1 MARGCYALWVSE
13 LSSKL
18 LHFFGALSQVQ
29 PLVIA
34 AVLGALWGCG
44 LRALLLLVADRG
56 RGPLRA
62 LGRILAAGAFA
73 AIGAGYALLTAAML
87 DWDRATLFAA
97 GGAAAAMVSGV
108 LFWRVLLRRPV
119 RVSLTSALFRA
130 TLLLTI
136 LLFAALTLMRSGFL
150 ALTTDRPILRID
162 VTGETRPQTVRWAA
176 PDQPMQEQ
184 SLTAHH
190 IVLRSPDSAGA
201 AVAEA
206 WLYGDQVAIKGRV
219 LRLSPLLNVAGIA
232 NLFELQFMHN
242 GYFTAER
249 HNAYPHHA
257 QALAPMGP
265 LAVHPRWRP
274 LRDRLYARWEKQS
287 QPSKSEPNSDS
298 RWAIRAATTE
308 STYFPLVDDKGQPIH
323 HTYELV
329 LTPGGLTAR

>member
-1 MARGCYALWVSE
+1 MSE

-18 LHFFGALSQVQ
+18 LHFLGALSQVQ

-34 AVLGALWGCG
+34 AVLGALCGCG
-44 LRALLLLVADRG
+44 LRALLVLVADRG

-87 DWDRATLFAA
+87 DWDSGTLLAA
-97 GGAAAAMVSGV
+97 GGAAVAMVSGV
-108 LFWRVLLRRPV
+108 LFWQVLLRRPV
-119 RVSLTSALFRA
+119 RVSLVGALFRA

-136 LLFAALTLMRSGFL
+136 LLFATLTLMRSGFL

-219 LRLSPLLNVAGIA
+219 LRLSPVLNVAGIS

-257 QALAPMGP
+257 QALVPMGP

-274 LRDRLYARWEKQS
+274 LRDRLYSRWEKQS
-287 QPSKSEPNSDS
+287 QSNANAPNSDS

>member
-1 MARGCYALWVSE
+1 MSE
-13 LSSKL
+13 LSPKL
-18 LHFFGALSQVQ
+18 LHFLGLLSQLQ

-44 LRALLLLVADRG
+44 LRALLLLFVDAG

-62 LGRILAAGAFA
+62 LGRLLACAAFA
-73 AIGAGYALLTAAML
+73 ALGAGYALLTDAML
-87 DWDRATLFAA
+87 DWNSQTLLVA
-97 GGAAAAMVSGV
+97 GGAAALMSSGV
-108 LFWRVLLRRPV
+108 LFWRVLLHRPV
-119 RVSLTSALFRA
+119 RTTLVGALFRA

-136 LLFAALTLMRSGFL
+136 LLLATLTLMRSGFL

-184 SLTAHH
+184 SLLAHR
-190 IVLRSPDSAGA
+190 ILLRSPEKSGSI
-201 AVAEA
+201 VAES

-219 LRLSPLLNVAGIA
+219 LRLSPLLNVAGVP
-232 NLFELQFMHN
+232 NLFELQFLHN

-249 HNAYPHHA
+249 HNTLPHHA
-257 QALAPMGP
+257 QKLEPLGP

-274 LRDRLYARWEKQS
+274 LRDRLYARWEHGTESNKTD
-287 QPSKSEPNSDS
+287 PKSDS

-308 STYFPLVDDKGQPIH
+308 STYFPLVDDKGQPIQ